1 MYGLI
6 CPRCGKE
13 SLIQDAIYCSYCS
26 KPLKLH
32 KRTALPITA
41 GVLTTLSSSIVVI
54 AAVMSMFSSL
64 FYLIIGYDF
73 KISISFTSGYLLF
86 IGILGIIAFAFG
98 LGGGINT
105 FKRTN
110 ILSSIFGLSLLIAS
124 GVMLSVSYIWIADLT
139 NSLFPMSLIWII
151 GFVTIVLSVL
161 GLIFIAISRKEF
173 S

>member
-1 MYGLI
+1 MDWFVLVVEKKVWFRMLFIVPIVPNLWNYINVLLCHNCRGVNNI
-6 CPRCGKE
+6 EFINSCDC
-13 SLIQDAIYCSYCS
+13 CSN
-26 KPLKLH
+26 
-32 KRTALPITA
+32 
-41 GVLTTLSSSIVVI
+41 VN
-54 AAVMSMFSSL
+54 FSSL